1 MPNLRDIINI
11 VFNIISISLLIA
23 VLIFSLTL

>member
-11 VFNIISISLLIA
+11 AFNIISISLLIT